1 MESTRCNHCRINVT
15 SIFITALLSALCN
28 GSISAQELKRA
39 LFLGN
44 SYTAYNNLPQL
55 TADVALSAGDTL
67 EVASSTPGGY
77 TFEGHLGNAASMDL
91 VTQGNWDFVI
101 LHQQSQMPAFP
112 ISQVEVE
119 TFPFATQLNDSILAN
134 NPCAET
140 VFYMT
145 WGRENG
151 DQQNCANWPPVC
163 TYEGMDDLLRE
174 RYMMM
179 AEMNEGIVSPV
190 SVVWRYLR
198 ANHPDIDLF
207 SSDGSHPS
215 PTGSYVAAVCFYSA
229 LFRKSPLNAL
239 FDYTIDNGHES
250 IIRQTVH
257 DLVYNNLSEWYIGDW
272 DPVAQLTLVEQN
284 NSPYAIVQ
292 SSQYADEIY
301 YSIDNLELQPWS
313 EDSLF
318 IAPLEPGDHIVE
330 LYAERCGVWDT
341 TSVYF
346 NLVVNA
352 ITSVDELELSVFPNP
367 ASNHLSVQLP
377 DNWNDVTLDVF
388 TAQGKW
394 IMSTQNAG
402 RNQVTIDCL
411 NFPKGSYTIVMKQ
424 GNQKASG
431 TFIVVK

>member
-28 GSISAQELKRA
+28 ASISAQELKRA

-101 LHQQSQMPAFP
+101 LQQQSQMPAFP

-402 RNQVTIDCL
+402 GNQVTIDCL
-411 NFPKGSYTIVMKQ
+411 NFPNGTYTIVMKQ